1 MVWQAMHSRGSGLS
15 KCKVLWPNRIV
26 HAAAAVLCLILS
38 GCNQSLETRLE
49 SPAQI
54 NLDPK
59 GPTKLSAKRESS
71 APAGTPGGNYQ
82 IFPGEGQQ
90 LAEGETSAPP
100 GVSEAAPGKYSINID
115 NASVADAAKLI
126 LGETLGRN
134 YVLDPRVQGTITL
147 STSRPASSS
156 AMLDA
161 FEAALRLNGAAL
173 VESDGVTKIVA
184 LQEVLDGELG
194 NADFGNDGTTQ
205 GWGVSAIPLRHV
217 KASAMM
223 TLLDSFIARSGSV
236 RASNAGNMILLRGT
250 AAERQNLADVVLSFD
265 VDQMKGQTASMA
277 ILSNAR
283 PDDMASK
290 LATIFAEDTAL
301 SGPNAIKVIPL
312 ERLNGV
318 IVIANSSAK
327 VKRALNWVR
336 RLDRES
342 TTDTNYYVYQVQNGN
357 AADFAK
363 ILTATF
369 TEGGAGPGLTAEVA
383 PDKPTTEITSGPET
397 PPGTPGEIQP
407 PEMADQGQQSAAL
420 PQETARAAEP
430 QGDVSSKVR
439 FTPNLA
445 NNTIVIR
452 ASPREYRKIL
462 ATLKQMDAPGVQVQ
476 INTIIAEVA
485 LNDNLR
491 YGVQAYL
498 RSSDVSGGMFNGN
511 ALTLRPS
518 FPGFNFFIGGAAD
531 PRLVIDALS
540 AVTKVRIISS
550 PSIVVLENEKAT
562 IKVGDQVPI
571 KVQTL
576 QRDSGGSVDSF
587 EYRDTGV
594 ILTVKPRVNSNG
606 LVTIELGQELSSVV
620 AGSGSSTTEAENPTF
635 SQRYITSK
643 VSVQNSQ
650 TVLLGGLISGQ
661 SSKQRNS
668 VPIINQVPVIGDLV
682 GSTDKKAR
690 RNELI
695 VFITPNIIQNAH
707 DASRLSKELRD
718 KMRGLDWE

>member
-1 MVWQAMHSRGSGLS
+1 MT
-15 KCKVLWPNRIV
+15 
-26 HAAAAVLCLILS
+26 AVLCVTLAA
-38 GCNQSLETRLE
+38 CNQGLDTRLE
-49 SPAQI
+49 NPARI
-54 NLDPK
+54 DLDAK
-59 GPTKLSAKRESS
+59 GPTKLNAKRDGSG
-71 APAGTPGGNYQ
+71 PTGNPGGNYQ

-90 LAEGETSAPP
+90 LAEGEVSAPP
-100 GVSEAAPGKYSINID
+100 GVSESAPGKYSINID
-115 NASVADAAKLI
+115 NASIADAAKLI
-126 LGETLGRN
+126 LGETLSQN

-147 STSRPASSS
+147 STSRPLSSS

-173 VESDGVTKIVA
+173 VENDGVTKIVA

-194 NADFGNDGTTQ
+194 NADLGNEGTTQ
-205 GWGVSAIPLRHV
+205 GWGVSAIPLRNV

-250 AAERQNLADVVLSFD
+250 AAERQNLVDVVLSFD

-277 ILSNAR
+277 ILSNAK

-290 LATIFAEDTAL
+290 LSTIFAEDTAL
-301 SGPNAIKVIPL
+301 SGPNAVKVIPL

-342 TTDTNYYVYQVQNGN
+342 TTDTNYYVYQVQNGS
-357 AADFAK
+357 AADYAK

-369 TEGGAGPGLTAEVA
+369 TEGGASAGLTAEVA
-383 PDKPTTEITSGPET
+383 PDKDASQITSGPET
-397 PPGTPGEIQP
+397 PPGTPGEQP
-407 PEMADQGQQSAAL
+407 VEALEQGEQPSAL
-420 PQETARAAEP
+420 PQDTARAAEP
-430 QGDVSSKVR
+430 QGGDVSSKIR

-476 INTIIAEVA
+476 INTVIAEVR

-498 RSSDVSGGMFNGN
+498 KSSDASGGVFNGN

-531 PRLVIDALS
+531 PRVVIDALT
-540 AVTKVRIISS
+540 AVTKVRIVSS
-550 PSIVVLENEKAT
+550 PSVVVLENEKAT

-571 KVQTL
+571 KVQTI
-576 QRDSGGSVDSF
+576 QRDTGGSTDSF

-620 AGSGSSTTEAENPTF
+620 AGTGGSTTEAENPTF
-635 SQRYITSK
+635 SQRFITSK

-661 SSKQRNS
+661 ADREKNG
-668 VPIINQVPVIGDLV
+668 VPIVEKVPVIGDLL
-682 GSTDKKAR
+682 GSNKKSGS